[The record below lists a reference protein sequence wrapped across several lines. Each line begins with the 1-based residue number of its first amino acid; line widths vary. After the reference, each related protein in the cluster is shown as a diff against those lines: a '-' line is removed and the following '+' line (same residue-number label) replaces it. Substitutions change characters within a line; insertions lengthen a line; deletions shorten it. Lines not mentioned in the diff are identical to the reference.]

1 MKRRRRRV
9 LAAPSKK
16 EFEFVAQILCRH
28 NATGPMVDDFATYF
42 GQTNPRFNRQ
52 KFVGAVLKCQKGW

>member
-1 MKRRRRRV
+1 
-9 LAAPSKK
+9 
-16 EFEFVAQILCRH
+16 
-28 NATGPMVDDFATYF
+28 MVDDFATYF